1 MKTASAPASPAL
13 PASPAAR
20 TAAAT
25 LLTALFL
32 AAAAIAPPATARSG
46 GIGPESAPRAASA
59 GFSQCPQFFAGQAAP
74 RLRDD
79 PLAKTRALCYDAFA
93 VLHSGRSKTPL
104 YVAERLSRN
113 QLADA
118 RDEPRTDRFFADA
131 RLPRAERAE
140 LDDYKGSGYDRG
152 HLSPAADQ
160 PTAQAMAQSFSLAN
174 MVPQA
179 PQNNRKAWASIEKA
193 TRKYALRAGGDVY
206 VISGPVFAGQVQTI
220 GSDNV
225 WVPKYLYKLVYDPAA
240 NRAWAH
246 WIENTDAARPGKPI
260 SYGELVRRT
269 GIEFLP
275 GVRLLD

>member
-1 MKTASAPASPAL
+1 M
-13 PASPAAR
+13 
-20 TAAAT
+20 
-25 LLTALFL
+25 LTTLFL
-32 AAAAIAPPATARSG
+32 AVAAAVAPPAMAKSRG
-46 GIGPESAPRAASA
+46 MDMDAAPAPRAAGASA
-59 GFSQCPQFFAGQAAP
+59 PGFAQCPQFFARSAAP
-74 RLRDD
+74 RVQSD
-79 PLAKTRALCYDAFA
+79 PQIKARELCYDAFA

-104 YVAERLSRN
+104 YVAERLSRS
-113 QLADA
+113 QLIDA
-118 RDEPRTDRFFADA
+118 KDEERTDRFFADA

-193 TRKYALRAGGDVY
+193 TRKYALRASGDVY
-206 VISGPVFAGQVQTI
+206 VISGPFFEGKVQTI
-220 GSDNV
+220 GNDNV
-225 WVPKYLYKLVYDPAA
+225 WVPKYLYKLVYDPSA

-246 WIENTDAARPGKPI
+246 WIENTDEARPGKPI
-260 SYGELVRRT
+260 SYSELVRRT

-275 GVRLLD
+275 GVRLAD